1 MAIPGRHSQT
11 FRWEWARGGGR
22 KHVQVYSYYAVVYLL
37 LFCLFLYC
45 IILCI
50 CTSCNIVYVYK
61 RGKARHKLNLEK
73 GERMHLREWTLLGGK
88 VGGGRGEGGRGGR
101 QVRGG
106 RTWRLM
112 VMNTIIMKRRERLP
126 GPSLSGQHNIKKKYN
141 DDGNAYTIM
150 IMIKIIS
157 RI

>member
-88 VGGGRGEGGRGGR
+88 VGGGRGEGGAASSWRAYVAPNGHEYYHNETSGET
-101 QVRGG
+101 
-106 RTWRLM
+106 TWTKPL
-112 VMNTIIMKRRERLP
+112 
-126 GPSLSGQHNIKKKYN
+126 GSAQY
-141 DDGNAYTIM
+141 
-150 IMIKIIS
+150 
-157 RI
+157 